1 MLFFLPF
8 LCNSL
13 TRAPHSPASIQ
24 NWVWGSEACGHLSQG
39 PFSWLNRRMFSF
51 EMEFPDGRMDEFWIL
66 KGSAK
71 MAFPK
76 MELTYSPTNIKWCCH
91 FSTLLST
98 LNHIISLLIFCW
110 FDREENIS
118 LYCFNLHIS
127 HNWQGWALLPMF
139 IRYFFWEI
147 HVYILHFFHWV
158 VHLSSNDLWDF

>member
-1 MLFFLPF
+1 MLFFLSSAIRSRGLLTPQHPFRTGCEVLRPVGILVRVPF
-8 LCNSL
+8 LGWPEVCFL
-13 TRAPHSPASIQ
+13 
-24 NWVWGSEACGHLSQG
+24 
-39 PFSWLNRRMFSF
+39 F

-76 MELTYSPTNIKWCCH
+76 MELTYSLTNIKWCCH

-98 LNHIISLLIFCW
+98 LNHITNLLIFCW
-110 FDREENIS
+110 FDRGENIS

-127 HNWQGWALLPMF
+127 DNDWQGWALLPMF

-158 VHLSSNDLWDF
+158 IHLSSNDLWYF